1 MRTKVESAGDGP
13 RVAIY
18 TRVSSD
24 EQVKEHY
31 SLDTQRDRCLG
42 KLDSVYGENLYVPHF
57 YADEGLPGRYGLY
70 DEHSPRKRY
79 RPGLTKMQQ
88 DFKDGKLDVI
98 CVYRM
103 NRLWRK
109 AASGDFIIDHFV
121 PHGLK
126 RVISCTE
133 NIDIET
139 ASGRFQL
146 NVSAAVGAYEAEQ
159 LGEWVSDAL
168 QKRKR
173 EGYTLG
179 IPYGWRQQTPA
190 EIEPGQRPGIARVD
204 EQADVIAEVAARY
217 LRGESLRNIAK
228 GLTATAVKTPR
239 RAKKWHMSAVKRILA
254 NPTHAGLVDTSAD
267 DGEAEYSEGKHFA
280 QRVYDPETFYQIRER
295 MQRRAERGARATS
308 DPVYLL
314 GGTLTC
320 SHCGSLLNGR
330 YSKRLRRRL
339 YRCSTGS
346 QLNNSECV
354 RNSERADLVEMAV
367 MEELK
372 SLASD
377 HSARAAAASR
387 LNELSKL
394 EAQSAADECADLEK
408 RLEELWEEY
417 DFWSEEWRRKRCND
431 DEYGRHCE
439 RIRSARAEVEARLE
453 HAKELVDS
461 DQQRQAVLSRATE
474 IIADIDQAIEGLPMA
489 DRRELLQAVVERA
502 TMGRIADGR
511 TEVRFALRG
520 FGEFTTHIGRRH
532 QANRPDEGLDALTPT
547 EQATLYLYAQGLDRD
562 AIARKRGVKWACV
575 NSQLWQARK
584 KLGVETPEEAWE
596 TAREFIE
603 ENLHWLP
610 LTGRKRRARDT
621 TPAPDRPLLTEAQ
634 AQVLAALR
642 QGLSPTEAARKLGR
656 SPNTVYVQLKD
667 CRERLGVGSTEDA
680 VAKALDLGY
689 VQ

>member
-1 MRTKVESAGDGP
+1 MATKAKSAGERP

-31 SLDTQRDRCLG
+31 SLDTQRDRCLA
-42 KLDSVYGENLYVPHF
+42 KLDNVYGEYLYVPHF

-70 DEHSPRKRY
+70 DERSPRKRY

-88 DFKDGKLDVI
+88 DFTDGKLDVI

-109 AASGDFIIDHFV
+109 AASGDFLFDYFV
-121 PHGLK
+121 PYGLK
-126 RVISCTE
+126 RIISCTE
-133 NIDIET
+133 NTDIDN

-179 IPYGWRQQTPA
+179 IPYGWRQQTPD
-190 EIEPGQRPGIARVD
+190 EIGPGQRPGITRVD
-204 EQADVIAEVAARY
+204 DQAEVIAEVAARY
-217 LRGESLRNIAK
+217 LRGGSLRSIAK
-228 GLTATAVKTPR
+228 WLTATAVKTPR
-239 RAKKWHMSAVKRILA
+239 KAKKWHMSAIKRILA
-254 NPTHAGLVDTSAD
+254 NPTHAGLVDTSTD
-267 DGEAEYSEGKHFA
+267 DVEAEYTEGKHFA
-280 QRVYDPETFYQIRER
+280 QRIYDPETFHQVRER
-295 MQRRAERGARATS
+295 MERRVERGARATS

-330 YSKRLRRRL
+330 YSRRLRRRL

-346 QLNNSECV
+346 QLNNAECV
-354 RNSERADLVEMAV
+354 RNSERADLVEKTII
-367 MEELK
+367 EELK
-372 SLASD
+372 HLASD
-377 HSARAAAASR
+377 HSASAAAASR
-387 LNELSKL
+387 LNEISET
-394 EAQSAADECADLEK
+394 EAQNAANERSALEH

-417 DFWSEEWRRKRCND
+417 DFWSREWRRERCDD
-431 DEYGRHCE
+431 DEYARHCE
-439 RIRSARAEVEARLE
+439 RIRSARAEVEKRLKQSETNVDTQEKRRAVVAR
-453 HAKELVDS
+453 AS
-461 DQQRQAVLSRATE
+461 G
-474 IIADIDQAIEGLPMA
+474 IIADFDHAIDGLPMA
-489 DRRELLQAVVERA
+489 ERRELLQAVVERA

-511 TEVRFALRG
+511 TEVRFTLRG
-520 FGEFTTHIGRRH
+520 FGEFVAHIGRRY
-532 QANRPDEGLDALTPT
+532 QADRPGEGPGSLTAT
-547 EQATLYLYAQGLDRD
+547 EQATLYLYSQGLDRD
-562 AIARKRGVKWACV
+562 AIARKRGVSWDCV

-584 KLGVETPEEAWE
+584 KLGADTPEEAWSV
-596 TAREFIE
+596 ASEFIE

-680 VAKALDLGY
+680 VAKAVDLGY